1 MEDNGKHNHDSVPTE
16 GGGFT
21 IADFIGLSALAAIV
35 AIVGG
40 AVAGVAVETYE
51 WVRHLI
57 P

>member
-1 MEDNGKHNHDSVPTE
+1 MADNPDSHDSVPTE

-21 IADFIGLSALAAIV
+21 TADFVGLTFLAAVV